1 MAVLAA
7 PMNSMVL
14 TPHREAAEDA
24 HSPATLL
31 ARIERGEPAAL
42 GLLYDLYKRPI
53 CSVARRLLRD
63 TDAAQDVVQ
72 DVFVAIWQ
80 GASSYDAARGSVR
93 TWILALAHHKSVDA
107 LRRRRLRATAPL
119 DEATA
124 DDGDVVDE
132 ALCRLT
138 GTQVRGAL
146 RGLTQIQRQV
156 LVLAYYG
163 GYSQQEIANRLGVPL
178 GTVKTRMRDGLIKLR
193 GLLAPQA
200 AH

>member
-24 HSPATLL
+24 HGPATLL

-42 GLLYDLYKRPI
+42 GLLYALYKRPVY
-53 CSVARRLLRD
+53 SVARRLLRD

-107 LRRRRLRATAPL
+107 LRRRRATAPL
-119 DEATA
+119 DEATV

-132 ALCRLT
+132 ALRRLT

-146 RGLTQIQRQV
+146 RGLTQLQRQV

-163 GYSQQEIANRLGVPL
+163 GYSQQEIADRLGVPL

-193 GLLAPQA
+193 GLLALQA